1 MAKKTP
7 VHTIVAVTDDRERV
21 RLRPELYLPSL
32 DDKGFIHIIYE
43 VVDNS
48 LDELNSKGSANIKK
62 PVIDI
67 TYDEATKIFTVR
79 DNGNGIPHDKMLQ
92 ALTVLNS
99 SGKFHND
106 EDSYFTESSGIM
118 GIGLKLNTYLSTWA
132 DFKSYRNGTC
142 LHYRFEDGIKV
153 KEEKTPTKEHGTE
166 VACLVSDDFIN
177 TKHVNTKD
185 IVDRLVEKA
194 YLFPG
199 ITFNLTILKDGKE
212 KKKYSLHDKTIMDR
226 IQQWKPDTPIIRVNT
241 TREVTYLDDITDD
254 ELSNKKAYMDIVF
267 AMKEAAL
274 DTENPMDYLIC
285 YGNGVKNYLGGTHLE
300 GLRQGIQKYFKQE
313 VIPKLKGRD
322 KDLNILPSDTIAG
335 LCAFVTVSAIK
346 IIFRGQYKDQ
356 VSNQEIRFAVRDA
369 VYDALREAKPNEVNP
384 MIDFVKRVARG
395 RMASKK
401 TRKKDVSN
409 AFSKDR
415 LDKFKDI
422 VYNLETTD
430 CELILVEGDSA
441 ADNAA
446 TARDPHNQAIYPIRR
461 PANVFDLET
470 SAVGKLKTTFNDV
483 LDICGI
489 SAGDKCDPEK
499 STMNKILMLTDGD
512 VDGDDIA
519 ISMVCL
525 LAKHCKPLLDA
536 GMVGR
541 ILPPAYAIPTGK
553 NGKKVYVRS
562 QREFFDR
569 ILKDFIEK
577 EEVAYKGKVMTKKE
591 LRAFLEK
598 NFEYDQWVDK
608 LKDRYCCDPKLIE
621 YIAWY
626 YHGHV
631 KDQKKSYWMDKLKK
645 FPWLSILIEKN
656 DSGNI
661 LVLDGDVPG
670 FDYLNLAFDNYF
682 DRYINLFKELQK
694 KNASFDGYSIN
705 GEKGKTIYDVMH
717 AMRKHIP
724 DKKIERFK
732 GLGELS
738 PEEMSKLC
746 MDKKHRTVVIFS
758 FKDFKKDMDKINI
771 IMSTKKEFVEA
782 RSKLMTSMRASSLD
796 IDT

>member
-1 MAKKTP
+1 M
-7 VHTIVAVTDDRERV
+7 
-21 RLRPELYLPSL
+21 
-32 DDKGFIHIIYE
+32 
-43 VVDNS
+43 
-48 LDELNSKGSANIKK
+48 
-62 PVIDI
+62 
-67 TYDEATKIFTVR
+67 
-79 DNGNGIPHDKMLQ
+79 
-92 ALTVLNS
+92 
-99 SGKFHND
+99 
-106 EDSYFTESSGIM
+106 
-118 GIGLKLNTYLSTWA
+118 
-132 DFKSYRNGTC
+132 
-142 LHYRFEDGIKV
+142 
-153 KEEKTPTKEHGTE
+153 
-166 VACLVSDDFIN
+166 
-177 TKHVNTKD
+177 
-185 IVDRLVEKA
+185 
-194 YLFPG
+194 
-199 ITFNLTILKDGKE
+199 
-212 KKKYSLHDKTIMDR
+212 
-226 IQQWKPDTPIIRVNT
+226 
-241 TREVTYLDDITDD
+241 
-254 ELSNKKAYMDIVF
+254 
-267 AMKEAAL
+267 
-274 DTENPMDYLIC
+274 
-285 YGNGVKNYLGGTHLE
+285 
-300 GLRQGIQKYFKQE
+300 
-313 VIPKLKGRD
+313 
-322 KDLNILPSDTIAG
+322 
-335 LCAFVTVSAIK
+335 
-346 IIFRGQYKDQ
+346 
-356 VSNQEIRFAVRDA
+356 
-369 VYDALREAKPNEVNP
+369 
-384 MIDFVKRVARG
+384 
-395 RMASKK
+395 
-401 TRKKDVSN
+401 
-409 AFSKDR
+409 
-415 LDKFKDI
+415 
-422 VYNLETTD
+422 
-430 CELILVEGDSA
+430 DSA

-577 EEVAYKGKVMTKKE
+577 EEVAYKGKVMSKKE

-621 YIAWY
+621 YIAWH

-645 FPWLSILIEKN
+645 FPWLSILMEKN

-746 MDKKHRTVVIFS
+746 MD
-758 FKDFKKDMDKINI
+758 M
-771 IMSTKKEFVEA
+771 
-782 RSKLMTSMRASSLD
+782 
-796 IDT
+796 